1 VLADKQQ
8 AARDLILRDLHTKQD
23 GLLVQVHLSML
34 ELYEQI
40 LSTHADYALLRSH
53 FGSSDVMIFLRDL
66 ANKTAEDIESIA
78 YAITRKRGS
87 VPSVNYKAEL
97 RAIQYELQQ
106 LQQDS
111 LAGQIPDEA
120 ITVLRVTYN
129 KIRDIIELIAQLHLA
144 TQKPVDP
151 IPLLPGSDM
160 TPFLTQQKYK
170 ASLLIANLRW
180 QSPISASPSV
190 SRWPSRPVCGLPT
203 ACPTAPT
210 ATGSC

>member
-1 VLADKQQ
+1 MFELARYLRIKADFYDVRSELGTQFTKLVRQQIVLADKQQ

-129 KIRDIIELIAQLHLA
+129 KIRDII
-144 TQKPVDP
+144 
-151 IPLLPGSDM
+151 
-160 TPFLTQQKYK
+160 
-170 ASLLIANLRW
+170 
-180 QSPISASPSV
+180 
-190 SRWPSRPVCGLPT
+190 
-203 ACPTAPT
+203 
-210 ATGSC
+210 